1 MQVDDIKQYLKTHP
15 DFFEQ
20 NASLLADIRLP
31 NPHGGAAISLAE
43 RQQLAQRDKIHAL
56 EARFSAL
63 LKNAHENE
71 RIANKVHVINLQ
83 FHLVKSLDA
92 LLQLVSAEMTEHFGL
107 SDSFIRIWATPID
120 LQDANNAV
128 FNALNAE
135 NKDWIANRTEP
146 YCGVPPSIASADWF
160 LQPAASLAIIPLHQ
174 AHKKIGFLALASTDA
189 SRFTADMGTDFLSK
203 IGEIISAALTRFID

>member
-1 MQVDDIKQYLKTHP
+1 MQEDDIKQYLKTHP

-31 NPHGGAAISLAE
+31 NPHGGSAISLAE
-43 RQQLAQRDKIHAL
+43 RQQLAQRDKINAL

-107 SDSFIRIWATPID
+107 SDSFIRIWATPTEP
-120 LQDANNAV
+120 QDASNAV

-135 NKDWIANRTEP
+135 AKEWIANRTEP
-146 YCGVPPSIASADWF
+146 YCGAPPSIASADWF

-174 AHKKIGFLALASTDA
+174 AHEKIGFLALASTDA
-189 SRFTADMGTDFLSK
+189 TRFSADMGTDFLSK
-203 IGEIISAALTRFID
+203 IGEIISAALSRFID

>member
-1 MQVDDIKQYLKTHP
+1 MQEDDIKQYLKTHP
-15 DFFEQ
+15 NFFEQ

-43 RQQLAQRDKIHAL
+43 RQQLAQRDKISAL

-107 SDSFIRIWATPID
+107 SDSFIRIWATPSD
-120 LQDANNAV
+120 AQDASNAV
-128 FNALNAE
+128 FHGLSAE
-135 NKDWIANRTEP
+135 AKEWIANRTEP
-146 YCGVPPSIASADWF
+146 YCGEPPSIASADWF

-174 AHKKIGFLALASTDA
+174 AHEKIGFLALASTDA
-189 SRFTADMGTDFLSK
+189 TRFTAEMGTDFLSK
-203 IGEIISAALTRFID
+203 IGEIVSAALSRFIE

>member
-1 MQVDDIKQYLKTHP
+1 MQADDVKDFLKNHP
-15 DFFEQ
+15 EFFEQ

-43 RQQLAQRDKIHAL
+43 RQQLAQRDKINAL

-83 FHLVKSLDA
+83 FHLVKNLDA

-107 SDSFIRIWATPID
+107 NDTFMRIWATPV
-120 LQDANNAV
+120 DATDASNAV
-128 FNALNAE
+128 FSAVHADTI
-135 NKDWIANRTEP
+135 DWMSNRTEP
-146 YCGVPPSIASADWF
+146 YCGEPPSIASADWF
-160 LQPAASLAIIPLHQ
+160 LQPAASVAIIPLHQ
-174 AHKKIGFLALASTDA
+174 AHEKIGFLALASTDA
-189 SRFTADMGTDFLSK
+189 SRFTTDMGTDFLSK
-203 IGEIISAALTRFID
+203 IGEIISAALSRFTE

>member
-1 MQVDDIKQYLKTHP
+1 MQEDDIKQYLKTHP
-15 DFFEQ
+15 NFFEQ

-43 RQQLAQRDKIHAL
+43 RQQLAQRDKINAL

-92 LLQLVSAEMTEHFGL
+92 LIAIGQRRN
-107 SDSFIRIWATPID
+107 DR
-120 LQDANNAV
+120 
-128 FNALNAE
+128 ALWL
-135 NKDWIANRTEP
+135 K
-146 YCGVPPSIASADWF
+146 
-160 LQPAASLAIIPLHQ
+160 
-174 AHKKIGFLALASTDA
+174 
-189 SRFTADMGTDFLSK
+189 
-203 IGEIISAALTRFID
+203 

>member
-1 MQVDDIKQYLKTHP
+1 MQEDDIKQYLKTHP
-15 DFFEQ
+15 NFFEL

-43 RQQLAQRDKIHAL
+43 RQQLAQRDKINAL

-107 SDSFIRIWATPID
+107 SDSFIRIWATPSD
-120 LQDANNAV
+120 AQDASNAV
-128 FNALNAE
+128 FNALNTDAKE
-135 NKDWIANRTEP
+135 WIANRTEP
-146 YCGVPPSIASADWF
+146 YCGEPPSIASADWF

-174 AHKKIGFLALASTDA
+174 AHEKIGFLALASTDA
-189 SRFTADMGTDFLSK
+189 TRFTAEMGTDFLSK
-203 IGEIISAALTRFID
+203 IGEIISAALSRFIE